1 MDDNIKSLL
10 APVDFES
17 FSSDASHKERST
29 YSGIPSMNNP
39 KMWDF
44 SITENGDGTRNLSF
58 LVDNRTLNFKLD
70 EPEKP
75 GEPIKAKRLTDTESD
90 DFGVGGDS
98 FKGRAQIHKSSPSKI
113 LGTFQTGKTNMTFE
127 LNSQKDNNSWVIS
140 PRKHPVTTVKSFV
153 DTVLEKKLH
162 KTAGPLLNLAIDKIK
177 DFSNGAKEV
186 KEKFKELNSPTELKD
201 KIKQYIGGLT
211 MDKLTYPITGGIEAL
226 PSAALIGAGIMGARN
241 IGQRM
246 VGKQHNSL
254 LKDLALGGAGGAV
267 ASGAFQLLGSPDS
280 PLYSENSRKMMTQNM
295 DFKNPLEI
303 PEKLKTDPNYLDI
316 IKKEYQERKLG
327 SSEDLQK
334 SAVIKKEKGK
344 YKLYTKDGKK
354 VLGTHDTRQE
364 AIKQEY
370 AIQKSQEKQKLAFG
384 TGNQQVDLIA
394 LQSILGA
401 DPTLTQGDRNILISQ
416 ARSAMRSSGGQSI
429 SIDRVKNMGLGMLA
443 GYILSKAM
451 GFGGLG
457 TIASVAIG
465 GFMGSGSRGGVNSAG
480 PRYNGAGYYTY

>member
-17 FSSDASHKERST
+17 FSSDASHRERST

-162 KTAGPLLNLAIDKIK
+162 KTAGPLLTLAIDKIK
-177 DFSNGAKEV
+177 DFSNEAKEV
-186 KEKFKELNSPTELKD
+186 KEKFKYLNSPTELKD

-226 PSAALIGAGIMGARN
+226 PSAALIGAGVMGARN
-241 IGQRM
+241 IGQRI

-327 SSEDLQK
+327 AAVDL
-334 SAVIKKEKGK
+334 
-344 YKLYTKDGKK
+344 
-354 VLGTHDTRQE
+354 
-364 AIKQEY
+364 
-370 AIQKSQEKQKLAFG
+370 QKLAFG

-480 PRYNGAGYYTY
+480 PRYNSAGYYTY

>member
-17 FSSDASHKERST
+17 FSSDASHRERST

-70 EPEKP
+70 EPDKP

-162 KTAGPLLNLAIDKIK
+162 KTAGPLLTLAIDKIK
-177 DFSNGAKEV
+177 DFSNEAKEV
-186 KEKFKELNSPTELKD
+186 KEKFKEFNTPTELKD

-211 MDKLTYPITGGIEAL
+211 VDKLTYPITGGIEAL
-226 PSAALIGAGIMGARN
+226 PSAALIGAGVMGARN
-241 IGQRM
+241 IGQRI

-327 SSEDLQK
+327 SAVDL
-334 SAVIKKEKGK
+334 
-344 YKLYTKDGKK
+344 
-354 VLGTHDTRQE
+354 
-364 AIKQEY
+364 
-370 AIQKSQEKQKLAFG
+370 QKLAFG

-480 PRYNGAGYYTY
+480 PRYNSAGYYTY

>member
-17 FSSDASHKERST
+17 FSSDASHRERST

-226 PSAALIGAGIMGARN
+226 PSAALIGAGVMGARN

-246 VGKQHNSL
+246 AGKQHNSL

-295 DFKNPLEI
+295 DFKNPLVF

-327 SSEDLQK
+327 SVVDL
-334 SAVIKKEKGK
+334 
-344 YKLYTKDGKK
+344 
-354 VLGTHDTRQE
+354 
-364 AIKQEY
+364 
-370 AIQKSQEKQKLAFG
+370 QKLAFG

>member
-1 MDDNIKSLL
+1 MNDNIKSLL

-17 FSSDASHKERST
+17 FSSDASHRERST

-44 SITENGDGTRNLSF
+44 SITENGDGTRSLSF

-75 GEPIKAKRLTDTESD
+75 GEPIKAKRLSDTESD

-127 LNSQKDNNSWVIS
+127 LNTEKDNNSWVIS

-153 DTVLEKKLH
+153 DTVLEKKIN
-162 KTAGPLLNLAIDKIK
+162 KTAGPLLNFAIDQIK
-177 DFSNGAKEV
+177 NFTQPPSTPEIQVNQVGDLTNF
-186 KEKFKELNSPTELKD
+186 KD
-201 KIKQYIGGLT
+201 KIKQYIGNLT
-211 MDKLTYPITGGIEAL
+211 VDKLTYPLTGGVEAL
-226 PSAALIGAGIMGARN
+226 PSAALVGAGIMGAKN
-241 IGQRM
+241 IGERLI
-246 VGKQHNSL
+246 GKEHGSL
-254 LKDLALGGAGGAV
+254 LKDLAIGGVGGAA

-280 PLYSENSRKMMTQNM
+280 PVNSENSKKIITENM
-295 DFKNPLEI
+295 DFKNPLQFT
-303 PEKLKTDPNYLDI
+303 EKLDTDPNYLDT
-316 IKKEYQERKLG
+316 IKKEFYERKLG
-327 SSEDLQK
+327 SISDLQK
-334 SAVIKKEKGK
+334 DAVIKKEKGK
-344 YKLYTKDGKK
+344 YKLYTKDGKR
-354 VLGTHDTRQE
+354 VLGTHETRQQ

-370 AIQKSQEKQKLAFG
+370 AIQKSEEKQKLAFG
-384 TGNQQVDLIA
+384 TGNQAVDLIA

-416 ARSAMRSSGGQSI
+416 ARSAMRSSGGQPI
-429 SIDRVKNMGLGMLA
+429 SLDRVKNMGLGMLA
-443 GYILSKAM
+443 GYIISKAM

-465 GFMGSGSRGGVNSAG
+465 GFMGSGNRQGVNSAG
-480 PRYNGAGYYTY
+480 RRYNSGGYYTY

>member
-17 FSSDASHKERST
+17 FSSDASHRERST

-70 EPEKP
+70 EPDKP

-177 DFSNGAKEV
+177 DFSNEAKEV

-226 PSAALIGAGIMGARN
+226 PSAALIGAGVMGARN

-280 PLYSENSRKMMTQNM
+280 PLYSENSRKMMAQNM
-295 DFKNPLEI
+295 DFKNPLVF

-327 SSEDLQK
+327 SAVDL
-334 SAVIKKEKGK
+334 
-344 YKLYTKDGKK
+344 
-354 VLGTHDTRQE
+354 
-364 AIKQEY
+364 
-370 AIQKSQEKQKLAFG
+370 QKLAFG

-480 PRYNGAGYYTY
+480 PRYNSAGYYTY

>member
-17 FSSDASHKERST
+17 FSSDASHRERST

-177 DFSNGAKEV
+177 DFSNEAKEL

-226 PSAALIGAGIMGARN
+226 PSAALIGAGVMGARN

-267 ASGAFQLLGSPDS
+267 ASGALQLLGSPDS

-295 DFKNPLEI
+295 DFKNPLVF

-327 SSEDLQK
+327 SVVDL
-334 SAVIKKEKGK
+334 
-344 YKLYTKDGKK
+344 
-354 VLGTHDTRQE
+354 
-364 AIKQEY
+364 
-370 AIQKSQEKQKLAFG
+370 QKLAFG

>member
-17 FSSDASHKERST
+17 FSSDASHRERST

-70 EPEKP
+70 EPDKP

-162 KTAGPLLNLAIDKIK
+162 KTAGPLLTLAIDKIK
-177 DFSNGAKEV
+177 DFSNEAKEV
-186 KEKFKELNSPTELKD
+186 KEKFKEFNTPTELKD

-211 MDKLTYPITGGIEAL
+211 VDKLTYPITGGIEAL
-226 PSAALIGAGIMGARN
+226 PSAALIGAGVMGARN
-241 IGQRM
+241 IGQRI

-280 PLYSENSRKMMTQNM
+280 PLYSDNSRKMMTQNM

-327 SSEDLQK
+327 SAVDL
-334 SAVIKKEKGK
+334 
-344 YKLYTKDGKK
+344 
-354 VLGTHDTRQE
+354 
-364 AIKQEY
+364 
-370 AIQKSQEKQKLAFG
+370 QKLAFG

-480 PRYNGAGYYTY
+480 PRYNSAGYYTY

>member
-1 MDDNIKSLL
+1 MNNDLKSLL
-10 APVDFES
+10 APVDFDS
-17 FSSDASHKERST
+17 FSSNASHRERST
-29 YSGIPSMNNP
+29 YSGIPSMQNP

-44 SITENGDGTRNLSF
+44 SITENGDGTRSLSF

-70 EPEKP
+70 EPENP
-75 GEPIKAKRLTDTESD
+75 GEPIKAKRLSDTESD

-153 DTVLEKKLH
+153 DTVLEKKLNP
-162 KTAGPLLNLAIDKIK
+162 KTAASFSDIATNIK
-177 DFSNGAKEV
+177 DG
-186 KEKFKELNSPTELKD
+186 
-201 KIKQYIGGLT
+201 IKKYVGNLT
-211 MDKLTYPITGGIEAL
+211 IDKLTYPLTGGIGAL
-226 PSAALIGAGIMGARN
+226 PSAALIGAGVMGARN
-241 IGQRM
+241 IGQRLI
-246 VGKQHNSL
+246 GKEHNSL
-254 LKDLALGGAGGAV
+254 LKDLAIGGIGGAA
-267 ASGAFQLLGSPDS
+267 ASGAFQLIGSPDS
-280 PLYSENSRKMMTQNM
+280 PLQSDNSKKIMTGNM

-303 PEKLKTDPNYLDI
+303 PEKLKTDPNYLDL
-316 IKKEYQERKLG
+316 IKKEYYERKLAYIN
-327 SSEDLQK
+327 DLQK
-334 SAVIKKEKGK
+334 NAVIKKEKGK

-354 VLGTHDTRQE
+354 ILGTHETRQQ

-416 ARSAMRSSGGQSI
+416 ARSAMRASGGQAI

-443 GYILSKAM
+443 GYIISKAM

-465 GFMGSGSRGGVNSAG
+465 GFTGFGNRQSANAAG
-480 PRYNGAGYYTY
+480 PRYNSAGYYTY

>member
-17 FSSDASHKERST
+17 FSSDASHRERST

-177 DFSNGAKEV
+177 DFSDGAKEV

-226 PSAALIGAGIMGARN
+226 PSAALIGAGVMGARN

-295 DFKNPLEI
+295 DFKNPLVF
-303 PEKLKTDPNYLDI
+303 PEKLKTDPNYLDT

-327 SSEDLQK
+327 SVVDL
-334 SAVIKKEKGK
+334 
-344 YKLYTKDGKK
+344 
-354 VLGTHDTRQE
+354 
-364 AIKQEY
+364 
-370 AIQKSQEKQKLAFG
+370 QKLAFG

>member
-1 MDDNIKSLL
+1 MNDDIKSLL
-10 APVDFES
+10 APVDFDS
-17 FSSDASHKERST
+17 FASDSSHRERSI
-29 YSGIPSMNNP
+29 YSGIPSINNP

-58 LVDNRTLNFKLD
+58 LVDNRTVNFKLN
-70 EPEKP
+70 EPEKS
-75 GEPIKAKRLTDTESD
+75 GQPIRAQRLTDTESD

-127 LNSQKDNNSWVIS
+127 LNNQKENNSWVIS

-162 KTAGPLLNLAIDKIK
+162 KTAGPIL
-177 DFSNGAKEV
+177 
-186 KEKFKELNSPTELKD
+186 D

-211 MDKLTYPITGGIEAL
+211 MDKLTYPITGGIGAL
-226 PSAALIGAGIMGARN
+226 PSAALIGAGVMGVRN
-241 IGQRM
+241 VGQRLI
-246 VGKQHNSL
+246 GKEHNSL
-254 LKDLALGGAGGAV
+254 LKDLTMGGIGGAA

-280 PLYSENSRKMMTQNM
+280 PLQSENSKKIMTQNV
-295 DFKNPLEI
+295 DLKNPLVF

-327 SSEDLQK
+327 AVVDL
-334 SAVIKKEKGK
+334 
-344 YKLYTKDGKK
+344 
-354 VLGTHDTRQE
+354 
-364 AIKQEY
+364 
-370 AIQKSQEKQKLAFG
+370 QKLAFG

-465 GFMGSGSRGGVNSAG
+465 GFMGSGSRGGANSAG
-480 PRYNGAGYYTY
+480 PRYNSAGYYTY

>member
-17 FSSDASHKERST
+17 FSSDASHRERST

-70 EPEKP
+70 EPDKP

-177 DFSNGAKEV
+177 DFSNEAKEV

-226 PSAALIGAGIMGARN
+226 PSAALIGAGVMGARN

-327 SSEDLQK
+327 SAVDL
-334 SAVIKKEKGK
+334 
-344 YKLYTKDGKK
+344 
-354 VLGTHDTRQE
+354 
-364 AIKQEY
+364 
-370 AIQKSQEKQKLAFG
+370 QKLAFG

-480 PRYNGAGYYTY
+480 PRYNSAGYYTY

>member
-10 APVDFES
+10 APVDFDS
-17 FSSDASHKERST
+17 FSSNASHRERST
-29 YSGIPSMNNP
+29 YSGIPSMENP

-44 SITENGDGTRNLSF
+44 SITENGDGTRSLSF
-58 LVDNRTLNFKLD
+58 LVNNRTLNFKLD

-75 GEPIKAKRLTDTESD
+75 GEPIKAKRLSDTESD

-153 DTVLEKKLH
+153 DTVLERKLNP
-162 KTAGPLLNLAIDKIK
+162 KTAASFLDTATNIK
-177 DFSNGAKEV
+177 DS
-186 KEKFKELNSPTELKD
+186 
-201 KIKQYIGGLT
+201 IKKYVGNLT
-211 MDKLTYPITGGIEAL
+211 IDKLTYPLTGGIGAL
-226 PSAALIGAGIMGARN
+226 PSAALIGAGVMGARN
-241 IGQRM
+241 IGQRLI
-246 VGKQHNSL
+246 GKEHNSL
-254 LKDLALGGAGGAV
+254 LKDLALGGLGGAA
-267 ASGAFQLLGSPDS
+267 ASGAFQLIGSPGS
-280 PLYSENSRKMMTQNM
+280 PLQSDNARKIMTENM
-295 DFKNPLEI
+295 DFKNPLQI
-303 PEKLKTDPNYLDI
+303 PEKLNTDPNYLDL
-316 IKKEYQERKLG
+316 IKKEYYERKLAYVN
-327 SSEDLQK
+327 DLQK
-334 SAVIKKEKGK
+334 NAVIKKEKGK

-354 VLGTHDTRQE
+354 ILGTHETRQQ

-416 ARSAMRSSGGQSI
+416 ARSAMRASGGQAI

-443 GYILSKAM
+443 GYIISKAM

-465 GFMGSGSRGGVNSAG
+465 GFTGYGNRQSVNAAG
-480 PRYNGAGYYTY
+480 PRYNSAGYYTY

>member
-1 MDDNIKSLL
+1 MNNDLKSLL
-10 APVDFES
+10 APVDFDS
-17 FSSDASHKERST
+17 FSSNASHRERST
-29 YSGIPSMNNP
+29 YSGIPSMQNP

-44 SITENGDGTRNLSF
+44 SITENGDGTRSLSF

-70 EPEKP
+70 EPENP
-75 GEPIKAKRLTDTESD
+75 GEPIKAKRLSDTESD

-140 PRKHPVTTVKSFV
+140 PRRHPVTTVKSFV
-153 DTVLEKKLH
+153 DTVLEKKLNP
-162 KTAGPLLNLAIDKIK
+162 KTAASFSDIATNIK
-177 DFSNGAKEV
+177 DG
-186 KEKFKELNSPTELKD
+186 
-201 KIKQYIGGLT
+201 IKKYVGNLT
-211 MDKLTYPITGGIEAL
+211 IDKLTYPLTGGIGAL
-226 PSAALIGAGIMGARN
+226 PSAALIGAGVMGARN
-241 IGQRM
+241 IGQRLI
-246 VGKQHNSL
+246 GKEHNSL
-254 LKDLALGGAGGAV
+254 LKDLAIGGIGGAA
-267 ASGAFQLLGSPDS
+267 ASGAFQLIGSPDS
-280 PLYSENSRKMMTQNM
+280 PLQSANSKKIMTGNM

-303 PEKLKTDPNYLDI
+303 PEKLKTDPNYLDL
-316 IKKEYQERKLG
+316 IKKEYYERKLAYIN
-327 SSEDLQK
+327 DLQK
-334 SAVIKKEKGK
+334 NAVIKKEKGK

-354 VLGTHDTRQE
+354 ILGTHETRQQ

-416 ARSAMRSSGGQSI
+416 ARSAMRASGGQTI

-443 GYILSKAM
+443 GYIISKAM

-465 GFMGSGSRGGVNSAG
+465 GFMGYGNRQSANAAG
-480 PRYNGAGYYTY
+480 PRYNSAGYYTY

>member
-1 MDDNIKSLL
+1 MNNDIKSLL

-17 FSSDASHKERST
+17 FVSSPSHRERST
-29 YSGIPSMNNP
+29 YSGIPSINNP

-58 LVDNRTLNFKLD
+58 LVDNRTVNFKLQ

-75 GEPIKAKRLTDTESD
+75 GDPIKAKRLTDTESD

-127 LNSQKDNNSWVIS
+127 LNSQEDNNSWVIS
-140 PRKHPVTTVKSFV
+140 PRKHPITNVRSFV
-153 DTVLEKKLH
+153 DVVLEKKTH
-162 KTAGPLLNLAIDKIK
+162 KTANLN
-177 DFSNGAKEV
+177 
-186 KEKFKELNSPTELKD
+186 NSTELKD
-201 KIKQYIGGLT
+201 KIKQYISGLT
-211 MDKLTYPITGGIEAL
+211 IDKLTYPITGGIEAL

-241 IGQRM
+241 LGQRLT
-246 VGKQHNSL
+246 GKQHNSL
-254 LKDLALGGAGGAV
+254 LKDLAVGGVGGAV

-280 PLYSENSRKMMTQNM
+280 PIYSDNSRKIMKQNM
-295 DFKNPLEI
+295 NFNNLLEL
-303 PEKLKTDPNYLDI
+303 PEKLKTEPNYLDI
-316 IKKEYQERKLG
+316 IKKEYNERKLG
-327 SSEDLQK
+327 SFEELQK

-354 VLGTHDTRQE
+354 VLGVHDTRQD

-416 ARSAMRSSGGQSI
+416 ARSAMRASGGQPI

-465 GFMGSGSRGGVNSAG
+465 GFMGSGGRSNINSTGAKYNSR
-480 PRYNGAGYYTY
+480 GYYTY

>member
-17 FSSDASHKERST
+17 FSSDASHRERST

-162 KTAGPLLNLAIDKIK
+162 KTAGPLLTLAIDKIK
-177 DFSNGAKEV
+177 DFSNEAKEV
-186 KEKFKELNSPTELKD
+186 KEKFKYSNSPTELKD

-226 PSAALIGAGIMGARN
+226 PSAALIGAGVMGARN
-241 IGQRM
+241 IGQRI

-327 SSEDLQK
+327 AAVDL
-334 SAVIKKEKGK
+334 
-344 YKLYTKDGKK
+344 
-354 VLGTHDTRQE
+354 
-364 AIKQEY
+364 
-370 AIQKSQEKQKLAFG
+370 QKLAFG

-480 PRYNGAGYYTY
+480 PRYNSAGYYTY